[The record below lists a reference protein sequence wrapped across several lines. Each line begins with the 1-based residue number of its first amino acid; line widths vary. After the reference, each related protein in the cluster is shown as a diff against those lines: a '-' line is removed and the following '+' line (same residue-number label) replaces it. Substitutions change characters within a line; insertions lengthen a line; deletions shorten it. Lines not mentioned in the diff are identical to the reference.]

1 MIKTILFDLDGT
13 LLPMEADTLLR
24 ADLSGMCPRLA
35 PHGYSAPLLGKAF
48 HQAMIAMIQNQG
60 RITNEEAFW
69 QSFCEVFGDSV
80 LEDKELISQAYATEF
95 QTLKDQC
102 GFDRR
107 ASECVLKIKGMGY
120 PLILATNPV
129 FPPHMTHERIRWA
142 GLDPQIFDYI
152 TTFDN
157 SSYCKPN
164 LAYYRELLTKL
175 DLKAEECLMV
185 GNDVTED
192 MVAETLGMHTFLL
205 TDCLINRENKDIN
218 RWNNGSYPELLN
230 YIRELTK

>member
-1 MIKTILFDLDGT
+1 
-13 LLPMEADTLLR
+13 
-24 ADLSGMCPRLA
+24 
-35 PHGYSAPLLGKAF
+35 
-48 HQAMIAMIQNQG
+48 
-60 RITNEEAFW
+60 
-69 QSFCEVFGDSV
+69 
-80 LEDKELISQAYATEF
+80 
-95 QTLKDQC
+95 
-102 GFDRR
+102 
-107 ASECVLKIKGMGY
+107 
-120 PLILATNPV
+120 
-129 FPPHMTHERIRWA
+129 MTHERIRWA

-164 LAYYRELLTKL
+164 PAYYRELLAKL
-175 DLKAEECLMV
+175 DFKAEECLMV

-192 MVAETLGMHTFLL
+192 MVAETLDMHTFLL